1 MTDKAFC
8 RSVIIA
14 AMLLGVAHA
23 GPAVDFVKDVQPIFE
38 KSCLGCHGSALQMGG
53 LRLDAK
59 NFALAG
65 GQSGKVIQPG
75 NASGSMLYRRIAG
88 TGGQAR
94 MPIGAKP
101 LEPAQIELI
110 RSWIEHG

>member
-59 NFALAG
+59 NFALADQIRQRLTQLG
-65 GQSGKVIQPG
+65 VTLEDRPG
-75 NASGSMLYRRIAG
+75 G
-88 TGGQAR
+88 TGWR
-94 MPIGAKP
+94 IEAK
-101 LEPAQIELI
+101 
-110 RSWIEHG
+110 